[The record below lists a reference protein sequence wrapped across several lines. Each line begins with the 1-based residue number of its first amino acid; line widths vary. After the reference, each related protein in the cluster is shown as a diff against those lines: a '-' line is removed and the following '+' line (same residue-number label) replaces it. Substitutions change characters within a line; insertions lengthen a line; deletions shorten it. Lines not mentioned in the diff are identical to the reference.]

1 MGANG
6 LYSVVQSISQRPLEE
21 QLVERALSGL
31 SPFHVFFNSFG
42 SSIVSIF
49 VIFVFCLGA
58 SMVDIPRHAKVQLAA
73 SEIVASGTE
82 SIRFG
87 GVYHD
92 TKSNAVKCLKMIAED
107 CNLIVHTK

>member
-1 MGANG
+1 MAF
-6 LYSVVQSISQRPLEE
+6 L
-21 QLVERALSGL
+21 LSM
-31 SPFHVFFNSFG
+31 F
-42 SSIVSIF
+42 SSIASVTVSF
-49 VIFVFCLGA
+49 TYSSFFVFCLGA
-58 SMVDIPRHAKVQLAA
+58 SMVDIPRHAKVQPAA

-92 TKSNAVKCLKMIAED
+92 TKSNAVKCLKKIAED